1 MRALSTCEPG
11 KRILAGDVQ
20 TLALLL
26 TVSLA
31 AAAIALGAWALI
43 LRRHVRLLEQDLLDA
58 RAQADRL
65 GRLGA
70 LGEMASSFAHA
81 FNDVLT
87 PIIGRTQLL
96 VQRVSDPQLRDWLD
110 TIERTALDGA
120 KTVRR
125 IQEFM
130 RVRREEPTTTV
141 DLAAVTRQAIRAT
154 AARRPGVQIQTELD
168 TLPLISGD
176 SRAMQEALSH
186 IIGNALEAS
195 LEGSTVIVAA
205 QMEGGEAVLSV
216 TDVGAGMTAGV
227 QARIFEPFFTTKTG
241 ATGLGLCLA
250 HGIVARHGGQ
260 IEVDSVAGRGTT
272 VRVKFPVETVSRAEP
287 PRPARV
293 AKASGGPARCLVVD
307 DDPHVR
313 QLISDI
319 LTNAGHVV
327 VMAVDGA
334 DGVEKFKSDTSFEVV
349 VTDLAM
355 PKLNGLQL
363 ARHCKTLRPAVPVVM
378 LTGWGMLLTEDELSE
393 HGVDEVLSKPVR
405 MDQVLG
411 ALAAVRA
418 RTADAGR

>member
-1 MRALSTCEPG
+1 MRVLSTSEPG

-26 TVSLA
+26 TVGLA

-43 LRRHVRLLEQDLLDA
+43 LRRRVRLLEQDLLDA
-58 RAQADRL
+58 RAQEDRL
-65 GRLGA
+65 SRLGA

-130 RVRREEPTTTV
+130 RVRREEPTTPV

-154 AARRPGVQIQTELD
+154 AVRRPGVQIQTELD
-168 TLPLISGD
+168 TLPPISGD
-176 SRAMQEALSH
+176 GRAMQEALSH

-195 LEGSTVIVAA
+195 PDGSTVIVAG
-205 QMEGGEAVLSV
+205 QMESGEAVLSV

-227 QARIFEPFFTTKTG
+227 QARIFEPFFTTKSG

-272 VRVKFPVETVSRAEP
+272 VRVKFSVETVSRSEP

-334 DGVEKFKSDTSFEVV
+334 DGVEKFKTDTSFEVV

-378 LTGWGMLLTEDELSE
+378 LTGWGMLLTEDELAE

-418 RTADAGR
+418 RTAGAGR

>member
-1 MRALSTCEPG
+1 MRARSTYEPG

-26 TVSLA
+26 TVGLA

-43 LRRHVRLLEQDLLDA
+43 LRRRMRLLEQDLLDA
-58 RAQADRL
+58 RAQVDRL

-130 RVRREEPTTTV
+130 RVRREEPTTLV

-176 SRAMQEALSH
+176 GRAMQEALSH
-186 IIGNALEAS
+186 ILGNALEAS
-195 LEGSTVIVAA
+195 PEGSTVIVAA

-227 QARIFEPFFTTKTG
+227 QARIFEPFFTTKAG
-241 ATGLGLCLA
+241 ATGLGLFLA

-272 VRVKFPVETVSRAEP
+272 VRVKFPVEIVSRAEP

-334 DGVEKFKSDTSFEVV
+334 DGVEKFKTDTSFEVV

-411 ALAAVRA
+411 ALAAARA

>member
-1 MRALSTCEPG
+1 
-11 KRILAGDVQ
+11 LASDVQ

-26 TVSLA
+26 TVGLA

-43 LRRHVRLLEQDLLDA
+43 LRRRVRLLEQDLLDA

-65 GRLGA
+65 SRLGA

-96 VQRVSDPQLRDWLD
+96 VQRVTDPQLRDWLD

-130 RVRREEPTTTV
+130 RVRREEPTTPV
-141 DLAAVTRQAIRAT
+141 DLATVTRQAIRAT

-168 TLPLISGD
+168 TLPLLSGD
-176 SRAMQEALSH
+176 GRAMQEALSH
-186 IIGNALEAS
+186 ILGNALEAS
-195 LEGSTVIVAA
+195 PEGGTVIVAG
-205 QMEGGEAVLSV
+205 QMEDGDAVLSV
-216 TDVGAGMTAGV
+216 TDVGPGMTAGV
-227 QARIFEPFFTTKTG
+227 QARVFEPFFTTKSG

-272 VRVKFPVETVSRAEP
+272 VRVKFPVETVSRSEPPRPEP

-293 AKASGGPARCLVVD
+293 AKASGGPFRCLVVD

-334 DGVEKFKSDTSFEVV
+334 DGVEKFKTDTSFEVV

-378 LTGWGMLLTEDELSE
+378 LTGWGMLLTEDELAE

-418 RTADAGR
+418 RTAGAGR